1 MEIYPTPNNGIQ
13 PHNQV
18 LLWGGFILAYD
29 APDFRKEGF
38 DSRLGGSNQ
47 QFAIIF
53 PHVAAKKIESLVDVR
68 DDRLFLW

>member
-1 MEIYPTPNNGIQ
+1 MRT
-13 PHNQV
+13 HNTR
-18 LLWGGFILAYD
+18 YD

-68 DDRLFLW
+68 DDRLFL